1 MFPQFHFILI
11 ALRILISYCYL
22 SGRTSLIWASVSGQ
36 MTSAATLMD
45 AGADINHADKSGMTA
60 LDHAVTFID
69 DIDVLEGE
77 GKLYSYVN
85 VSYFS
90 IFLELIVIEC

>member
-1 MFPQFHFILI
+1 M
-11 ALRILISYCYL
+11 
-22 SGRTSLIWASVSGQ
+22 WAAVSGQ

-77 GKLYSYVN
+77 GKLYCNRNVN
-85 VSYFS
+85 NIS
-90 IFLELIVIEC
+90 IILTISVIKYY

>member
-1 MFPQFHFILI
+1 
-11 ALRILISYCYL
+11 
-22 SGRTSLIWASVSGQ
+22 

-77 GKLYSYVN
+77 GKLYFNINVN
-85 VSYFS
+85 NIST
-90 IFLELIVIEC
+90 IVTISVIKYY

>member
-1 MFPQFHFILI
+1 MYRY
-11 ALRILISYCYL
+11 AA
-22 SGRTSLIWASVSGQ
+22 GRTSLIWASVSGQ

-45 AGADINHADKSGMTA
+45 AGADINHADKSGMTS

-77 GKLYSYVN
+77 GSLSSVHSN
-85 VSYFS
+85 S
-90 IFLELIVIEC
+90 IPL

>member
-1 MFPQFHFILI
+1 MLSSSNKKLNLTMYHY
-11 ALRILISYCYL
+11 S
-22 SGRTSLIWASVSGQ
+22 SGRTSLMWASVSGQ

-45 AGADINHADKSGMTA
+45 AGADINHADTSGMTS

-77 GKLYSYVN
+77 GSLSSVHSN
-85 VSYFS
+85 S
-90 IFLELIVIEC
+90 IPL

>member
-1 MFPQFHFILI
+1 MFSQLLI
-11 ALRILISYCYL
+11 TFTAFRILISLCYL
-22 SGRTSLIWASVSGQ
+22 LGRTSLIWASVSGQ

-77 GKLYSYVN
+77 GKLYSYAKVN
-85 VSYFS
+85 R
-90 IFLELIVIEC
+90 L

>member
-1 MFPQFHFILI
+1 
-11 ALRILISYCYL
+11 
-22 SGRTSLIWASVSGQ
+22 

-45 AGADINHADKSGMTA
+45 AGADINHADKSGMTS

-77 GKLYSYVN
+77 GSLSSFN
-85 VSYFS
+85 SNS
-90 IFLELIVIEC
+90 IRL

>member
-1 MFPQFHFILI
+1 
-11 ALRILISYCYL
+11 
-22 SGRTSLIWASVSGQ
+22 

-77 GKLYSYVN
+77 GKLYS
-85 VSYFS
+85 
-90 IFLELIVIEC
+90 

>member
-1 MFPQFHFILI
+1 
-11 ALRILISYCYL
+11 
-22 SGRTSLIWASVSGQ
+22 

-77 GKLYSYVN
+77 GKLYCYINVN
-85 VSYFS
+85 NFS
-90 IFLELIVIEC
+90 IILTISVTKYY